1 MSRVIVM
8 AEAVSA
14 VAVLLA
20 GCAAPGTATSVN
32 VEGSGSEYF
41 RLDKPT
47 VFARAGGAEITGV
60 VCRRN
65 QTTLLTPE
73 YVRIERVDASGGVT
87 GVARVYVPTISVRQD
102 QPCSRYSTR
111 TNWRVSNA
119 TRLRICIDR
128 GVSCGSGR

>member
-1 MSRVIVM
+1 MSRRFAM
-8 AEAVSA
+8 A
-14 VAVLLA
+14 VAAIAVLFTS
-20 GCAAPGTATSVN
+20 CAAPGTTTAVN

-47 VFARAGGAEITGV
+47 VYARAGGAEITGV

-65 QTTLLTPE
+65 RTTLLTPE
-73 YVRIERVDASGGVT
+73 YVRIEQVDARGGVT

-111 TNWRVSNA
+111 TDWRVSDE

-128 GVSCGSGR
+128 GVSCRPSR